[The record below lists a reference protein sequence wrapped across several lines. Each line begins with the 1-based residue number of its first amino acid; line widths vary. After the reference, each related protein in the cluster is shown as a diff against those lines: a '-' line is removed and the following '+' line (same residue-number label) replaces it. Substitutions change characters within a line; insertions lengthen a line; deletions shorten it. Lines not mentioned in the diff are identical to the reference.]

1 MSTFRQK
8 LAFGETGESLI
19 ANWLKW
25 KEYSILPVYEKEV
38 DTGKGPQVFTLSS
51 GLIAPDLLAFSDDP
65 TKVWWVEAKHK
76 SAFSWH
82 RKTRRWVTGIDL
94 RHYENYLELQGR
106 SPWPIWLLFLHR
118 AGRAKDTPE
127 GMTCPTGLYGGNI
140 ERLCR
145 MENHRHENWGR
156 SGMVYWAE
164 SVLNKIAELGEVLAC
179 SEVAQDSV
187 IVQRPRLAGAYTQ
200 GGKW

>member
-8 LAFGETGESLI
+8 LAFGKTGESLI

-25 KEYSILPVYEKEV
+25 KGYSILPVYEKEV
-38 DTGKGPQVFTLSS
+38 NAGKGPQVFTLGG

-65 TKVWWVEAKHK
+65 AKVWWVEAKHK

-82 RKTRRWVTGIDL
+82 RKTQRWVTGIDL
-94 RHYENYLELQGR
+94 RHYENYLELQER

-127 GMTCPTGLYGGNI
+127 GMTCPTGLYGGNLG
-140 ERLCR
+140 RLCK
-145 MENHRHENWGR
+145 MENHRHGNWGR
-156 SGMVYWAE
+156 GGMVYWAE
-164 SVLNKIAELGEVLAC
+164 SVLAKIAELGEVLAC
-179 SEVAQDSV
+179 SEAAPGGV
-187 IVQRPRLAGAYTQ
+187 IAQRPQLTGAYT
-200 GGKW
+200 